1 MSDLTSAPVPQL
13 VADDHV
19 RGPEDAP
26 LVIVYS
32 DFACPFCA
40 VAHERMRDLPLR
52 VAYRHF
58 ALRAKRARAPA
69 LAQAAEAAARQ
80 GRFWPM
86 HDELFADQARQD
98 DPHLWERAERLGL
111 DVDRFERDRRS
122 PEVAERVRRDVHG
135 ALRAGLATT
144 PTLVVDGALHPGPP
158 DVAWLHSL
166 GL

>member
-1 MSDLTSAPVPQL
+1 MEGLTSAPIPPVGTG
-13 VADDHV
+13 DHV

-40 VAHERMRDLPLR
+40 VAHERLRGLPVR

-58 ALRAKRARAPA
+58 ALRAKHARAPA
-69 LAQAAEAAARQ
+69 LAHAAEAAALQ
-80 GRFWPM
+80 GAFWPM
-86 HDELFADQARQD
+86 HDALFADQGRQD

-111 DVDRFERDRRS
+111 DLERFDRDRRG
-122 PEVAERVRRDVHG
+122 EAVAARVRRDV
-135 ALRAGLATT
+135 RAGMRAGVATT
-144 PTLVVDGALHPGPP
+144 PTLVVDGVLHPGPP
-158 DVAWLHSL
+158 SEARLHSL